1 MSTSGQP
8 GSDSDMALT
17 AQQRRRRALYMTPQ
31 QPADTDDEQA
41 QAAAT
46 GRRVQPRA
54 PSSPQTSEWVTR
66 ELQALLL
73 EDDVDVIAQHVVGVL
88 QGLANRQ
95 KQSRCKGPGTSPVY
109 GPQPAFLAG
118 IVQAVQSFL
127 DEHAASFARQLW
139 CFLESGLSI
148 SAHDALVFGAEDA
161 ASSLSDDEQAR
172 HTEAA
177 GDSS

>member
-1 MSTSGQP
+1 
-8 GSDSDMALT
+8 MALT
-17 AQQRRRRALYMTPQ
+17 AQQRRRRALYMTSQ

-41 QAAAT
+41 QAAPT

-54 PSSPQTSEWVTR
+54 PNSPQTSEWVTR

-73 EDDVDVIAQHVVGVL
+73 EDGVDVIAQHVVGVL
-88 QGLANRQ
+88 QGLTNRQ

-118 IVQAVQSFL
+118 IMQAVQGFL
-127 DEHAASFARQLW
+127 DEHAAAFARQLW
-139 CFLESGLSI
+139 SFLESGLSI
-148 SAHDALVFGAEDA
+148 SAHDALVFGADST
-161 ASSLSDDEQAR
+161 ASAESDDEQEQDP
-172 HTEAA
+172 EAA